1 MSEQAVAPLFPP
13 PEVLDPLLEESAAR
27 HRHLCPRQILGVR
40 LGLGGLR
47 ALGLLDAD
55 WQPRFENRRK
65 RLLTIVELAGCG
77 ADGIAVAT
85 DCSVGARTLWVE
97 DYGKVAATL
106 VDVVHQRAIRVAP
119 RADVREVAQC
129 YVPGARSRW
138 HAYLDA
144 YRVIPDEQLMMVQA
158 VQLVRAA
165 PDILSRPGVRVDCD
179 RCGEEITN
187 EREIVRDGE
196 TLCRACAG
204 DSYYTLL

>member
-1 MSEQAVAPLFPP
+1 MSEQRVGQSVPP
-13 PEVLDPLLEESAAR
+13 PEVLEPLLEESAAR

-47 ALGLLDAD
+47 ALGFLDAD
-55 WQPRFENRRK
+55 WQPRFDNRRK
-65 RLLTIVELAGCG
+65 NLLTIVELAGCG

-85 DCSVGARTLWVE
+85 DCRVGARTLWVE

-106 VDVVHQRAIRVAP
+106 IDVARDVAVRVAP
-119 RADVREVAQC
+119 RVDVRETAQC
-129 YVPGARSRW
+129 YAPGARSRW

-144 YRVIPDEQLMMVQA
+144 YRVIPDEELMTVQA
-158 VQLVRAA
+158 VQLRRAA

-204 DSYYTLL
+204 DSYYLLL

>member
-1 MSEQAVAPLFPP
+1 MAKSPMPP
-13 PEVLDPLLEESAAR
+13 PDVLDPLLAESAAR

-47 ALGLLDAD
+47 ALGFVDEA
-55 WQPRFENRRK
+55 WQPRFDNRRK

-85 DCSVGARTLWVE
+85 DTSVGARTLWVE
-97 DYGKVAATL
+97 DYGKLAATFI
-106 VDVVHQRAIRVAP
+106 DVARNVAVRVAP
-119 RADVREVAQC
+119 RAGVREVAQC

-144 YRVIPDEQLMMVQA
+144 YRIIPDAQLLTVQA
-158 VQLVRAA
+158 VQLRRPA

-187 EREIVRDGE
+187 EREVLRDGS
-196 TLCRACAG
+196 TLCRSCAG
-204 DSYYTLL
+204 DSYYELL